1 MAQIHILG
9 QRPPV
14 EYVVRVSHHYNG
26 TVEVVVEGVGDS
38 PDDRRKIASALLEA
52 AALVERGDKKENS

>member
-1 MAQIHILG
+1 
-9 QRPPV
+9 
-14 EYVVRVSHHYNG
+14 VRVSHHYNG